1 LGADLALQI
10 SQLEGK
16 TTATKKNGQER
27 TIKTVAKQI
36 EEIEKVVASDQA
48 RRNQVQQIQRRVASI
63 TQEIARLQK
72 EIMTVEGSNV
82 ARQKTIRQARLDTY
96 EKLFQSWKKEQAVLE
111 GLYEP
116 VRSKLQQGLKEE
128 KMLDFHINWDVDVEN
143 WLDRGNELFDQRK
156 GHPFGSP
163 LKFRQAVQSTVLA
176 GWETGDPH
184 EIKAGME
191 KLLDL
196 LVGGP
201 GVKPGFA
208 ASDAAV
214 LFGYTTHPWNS
225 RRESNPDLFVRT
237 EASSCLRPREPTNVE
252 GMQRIEL

>member
-1 LGADLALQI
+1 M
-10 SQLEGK
+10 
-16 TTATKKNGQER
+16 R
-27 TIKTVAKQI
+27 
-36 EEIEKVVASDQA
+36 
-48 RRNQVQQIQRRVASI
+48 
-63 TQEIARLQK
+63 
-72 EIMTVEGSNV
+72 
-82 ARQKTIRQARLDTY
+82 
-96 EKLFQSWKKEQAVLE
+96 
-111 GLYEP
+111 

-196 LVGGP
+196 FKQHSVESHLKAR
-201 GVKPGFA
+201 VKH
-208 ASDAAV
+208 SD
-214 LFGYTTHPWNS
+214 LT
-225 RRESNPDLFVRT
+225 
-237 EASSCLRPREPTNVE
+237 
-252 GMQRIEL
+252 